1 MNLRIATAVAAAA
14 LAAACAMPAAAS
26 ANPKP
31 PMERAPIALGLT
43 TDMRLVEFPVD
54 QPSKT
59 QAIGKVTGLRDG
71 DTKILAI
78 DFRIQDGKLYGL
90 GDGGGVYVLD
100 TENAQA
106 RRVCVLTL
114 ALQGT
119 AFGFD
124 FDAASDNMRIV
135 SDTGQNLTHDL
146 NTRTTTSHTMLR
158 RAETPNE
165 TALGVTALGYTNNDT
180 DESTD
185 STAFVLDTVT
195 DRASVLSPGNDGL
208 IASLGDLG
216 RDIEG
221 DAGFDIR
228 YNTVTG
234 TNTGYSVF
242 KAMGRGG
249 YRLASV
255 NILNGQTTELG
266 TFGASNQVRDI
277 AVTLDDNTAQ

>member
-1 MNLRIATAVAAAA
+1 MNLRIATAALAAA
-14 LAAACAMPAAAS
+14 LAAAVVMPAAAS

-31 PMERAPIALGLT
+31 PMERAPVALGLT

-59 QAIGKVTGLRDG
+59 QAIGKVTGLEG

-78 DFRIQDGKLYGL
+78 DFRVQDGRLYGL
-90 GDGGGVYVLD
+90 GDRGGVYVLD

-106 RRVCVLTL
+106 RKVCVLTL
-114 ALQGT
+114 ALDGT

-124 FDAASDNMRIV
+124 FDAAADNMRIV

-146 NTRTTTSHTMLR
+146 NTRTTTSHAALR

-165 TALGVTALGYTNNDT
+165 TALGVTALGYTNNDR

-185 STAFVLDTVT
+185 STAFVLDTIT

-208 IASLGDLG
+208 LASLGDLG

-234 TNTGYSVF
+234 FNTGYSVF
-242 KAMGRGG
+242 KALGRGG

-255 NILNGQTTELG
+255 DILNGQTTELG
-266 TFGASNQVRDI
+266 TFGTNNQVRDI
-277 AVTLDDNTAQ
+277 AVTLDDNTAR